1 MKKGALETKPPDHN
15 ASGGLP
21 GGPAVKTLHFP
32 YRGYGLDPPGQGTK
46 ILHAVWQWLKTKTKN
61 PQ

>member
-1 MKKGALETKPPDHN
+1 MDIWLLSIQSKVLRMKKGALETKPPDHN

-32 YRGYGLDPPGQGTK
+32 YRGYGLDPWSG
-46 ILHAVWQWLKTKTKN
+46 N
-61 PQ
+61 